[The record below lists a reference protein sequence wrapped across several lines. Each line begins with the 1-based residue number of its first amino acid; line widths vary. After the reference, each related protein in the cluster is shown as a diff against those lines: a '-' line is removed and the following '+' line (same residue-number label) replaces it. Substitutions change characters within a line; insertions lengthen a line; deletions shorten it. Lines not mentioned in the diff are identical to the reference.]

1 MCGCGRPYSS
11 VACRCSRAETSDGV
25 FVAVSSRPLD
35 WLQKVRRDTDGRCG
49 LRRRT
54 VLVRSIVSFALMLG
68 SLGVPHCLGQ
78 TLSPVEG
85 GLAQGERRQ
94 VIIVTLTRRG
104 FEPAQLTAKAG
115 KLTILLRDLTGGN
128 PVPLQLRQN
137 SKSGPLLQSRAR
149 SGPWRL
155 VDEIQLV
162 IEAGEY
168 SFGLDDGKAHA
179 VKIIVGGK

>member
-1 MCGCGRPYSS
+1 M
-11 VACRCSRAETSDGV
+11 
-25 FVAVSSRPLD
+25 
-35 WLQKVRRDTDGRCG
+35 
-49 LRRRT
+49 
-54 VLVRSIVSFALMLG
+54 LVKSIVGFALMLG

-78 TLSPVEG
+78 ALSPVEG

-128 PVPLQLRQN
+128 PVSLQLRQN

-155 VDEIQLV
+155 VDEMQLV
-162 IEAGEY
+162 LEAGEY